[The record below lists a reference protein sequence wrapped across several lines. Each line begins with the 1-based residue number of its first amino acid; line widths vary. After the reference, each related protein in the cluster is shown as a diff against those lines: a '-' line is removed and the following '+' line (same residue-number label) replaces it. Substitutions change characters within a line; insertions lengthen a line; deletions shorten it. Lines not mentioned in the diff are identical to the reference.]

1 MFKVDDFVT
10 DSMIVDLLVAD
21 TDALNAMLA
30 APDADVTASAPKERD
45 AALQPMSMS
54 RLIKVRELDEF

>member
-21 TDALNAMLA
+21 TDALNAMFA
-30 APDADVTASAPKERD
+30 APAADVAASAPKDGD